1 MTEPRRMGLTGNEAV
16 ALAWKQI
23 RPHVVAAYPI
33 TPATQIVERFSDYVA
48 RGEVDTEFV
57 PAESEHSAL
66 SACIG
71 AAAAGARVLTATA
84 SQGLALMHEVLY
96 IASGLRLPIVMNVAN
111 RALSAPINIHGDHS
125 DTMGSRDAGWVQM
138 YARNVQEAYD
148 QTLLAVWVAERARLP
163 IMVCLDGFTLTHS
176 LEPVEVLPDQA
187 VRAFLGEGPTRGDT
201 LLRGDPIT
209 VGPLALPDSYMEFRR
224 ALAAAMDRIPEVL
237 EEGARA
243 FRQHFG
249 REVHHLLEVKGT
261 EDAEL
266 ALLVMGSYAD
276 AVEQAALQ
284 GRVRG
289 QRVGLVRV
297 VTFRPFPATGLRE
310 ALSGT
315 QEVVV
320 LERAD
325 TLSGLGGPLGV
336 EVRAALYDLP
346 RRPRVTDVV
355 FGLGGREMRDAE
367 LDALVRGPLPGGV
380 VYLGVKERRV
390 LEPA

>member
-48 RGEVDTEFV
+48 QGEVDTEFV

-187 VRAFLGEGPTRGDT
+187 VQAFLGEGPTRGDT

-224 ALAAAMDRIPEVL
+224 ALAAAMERIPEVL

-276 AVEQAALQ
+276 AVEQAALR

-289 QRVGLVRV
+289 ERVGLVRV

-355 FGLGGREMRDAE
+355 SGLGGREVRDAE
-367 LDALVRGPLPGGV
+367 LDALVRGPRPGGV
-380 VYLGVKERRV
+380 VYLGVKETRV